1 VSAGVIVIGGGGHG
15 RVVIEA
21 LRRDGVAIAGVID
34 PARAVSAL
42 LPEGVPWLGGDEVLA
57 QYPADQCRLANG
69 VGSIGDDARRRVFER
84 MKAAGYGFTRVL
96 HPAATIAFIGVSLS
110 EGCQIMAGAVV
121 QPGARIGADAIVNT
135 RASVDHD
142 CIIGDHVHIA
152 SGAVLCGDVVVGEDT
167 HIGAGAVVIQ
177 GRRIGAGCLI
187 GAGATVLRDVP
198 DRMIVYSHQDWRER
212 PRG

>member
-1 VSAGVIVIGGGGHG
+1 MSGSIIVIGGGGHG

-21 LRRDGVAIAGVID
+21 LRRDGVVIAGVID

-42 LPEGVPWLGGDEVLA
+42 LPEGVPWLGGDEA
-57 QYPADQCRLANG
+57 FGKYPADQFRLANG
-69 VGSIGDDARRRVFER
+69 VGSIGDAARRRVFEM

-96 HPAATIAFIGVSLS
+96 HPAATIAFTGVTMG

-121 QPGARIGADAIVNT
+121 QPGTRIGANAIVNT
-135 RASVDHD
+135 RAVIDHD

-152 SGAVLCGDVVVGEDT
+152 PGAVLCGDVAVGEDS

-177 GRRIGAGCLI
+177 GRRIGARCVI
-187 GAGATVLRDVP
+187 GAGTMVRRNVP
-198 DRMIVYSHQDWRER
+198 DGTIVYAHQDWREG
-212 PRG
+212 PRD